1 MDCSTPGI
9 PVLYYLLE
17 FSQTISIELMMPSKH
32 LNLYCPL
39 FLLLS
44 TSPTIRIFSKESTLC
59 IRWSNYWNFSFSISI
74 PVDIQCLFPLGLT
87 DLISLHSKGLS
98 RIFSSTT
105 IQKHQLF
112 SNRPS
117 LWSNSHICIW
127 LLEKPWLW
135 LYGLSQQND
144 VSDF

>member
-1 MDCSTPGI
+1 MCPNIWNTMDCSTPGI

-17 FSQTISIELMMPSKH
+17 FSQTISIELMMQSKH

-74 PVDIQCLFPLGLT
+74 LVDIQGLFPLVST

-117 LWSNSHICIW
+117 LWSNSHICI
-127 LLEKPWLW
+127 
-135 LYGLSQQND
+135 
-144 VSDF
+144 

>member
-74 PVDIQCLFPLGLT
+74 LVDIQGLFPLGST

-105 IQKHQLF
+105 IQKHQLV

-117 LWSNSHICIW
+117 LWSNSHICI
-127 LLEKPWLW
+127 
-135 LYGLSQQND
+135 
-144 VSDF
+144 

>member
-1 MDCSTPGI
+1 MCPNLWNPMDCSTPGI

-117 LWSNSHICIW
+117 LWSNSHICI
-127 LLEKPWLW
+127 
-135 LYGLSQQND
+135 
-144 VSDF
+144 